1 MIKSKNR
8 PLRIQDLISGKK
20 LYVPEFN
27 SPDAFIF
34 IYERDLFVN
43 LRNGKIEVF
52 NIDGE
57 LVTNFQNQELYTLSK
72 TGETFEQRKQ
82 RKRGGNVRQDEIER
96 GLSSERNYIISL
108 SQSRRYLFTVVRK
121 DDIINESLS
130 QDSSLE
136 EGKSPIYTSEVSIKV
151 IDIGKS
157 VVIAEVEP

>member
-1 MIKSKNR
+1 MTVVNVHTGQPLMTLAFEGQLREVEFIEQFNQHILIKSKNR

-43 LRNGKIEVF
+43 LRNGRIEVF

-72 TGETFEQRKQ
+72 IGETFEQRKQ
-82 RKRGGNVRQDEIER
+82 RKRGGNMRQDEIER
-96 GLSSERNYIISL
+96 ALSSERNYIISL
-108 SQSRRYLFTVVRK
+108 SQSRCYLFTMVRK
-121 DDIINESLS
+121 DDIINERLS
-130 QDSSLE
+130 
-136 EGKSPIYTSEVSIKV
+136 
-151 IDIGKS
+151 
-157 VVIAEVEP
+157 